1 MKEFCFTVTK
11 TGYVNVEADS
21 FEDAEAKLQEN
32 FGHLYVITD
41 TGEELSMGY
50 ETTGEVEELQPLKC
64 NPIESNPI
72 IMNRKEYE
80 LVYDALKNY
89 HVYMDKDQRLLAEQI
104 LDDLYYP
111 REVKDRLDTD
121 KTGQEFRE
129 ELDVFDEIVADAEEA
144 LANESGI
151 KSLNFRQ

>member
-1 MKEFCFTVTK
+1 MT
-11 TGYVNVEADS
+11 
-21 FEDAEAKLQEN
+21 L
-32 FGHLYVITD
+32 
-41 TGEELSMGY
+41 
-50 ETTGEVEELQPLKC
+50 
-64 NPIESNPI
+64 
-72 IMNRKEYE
+72 NRKEYE

-111 REVKDRLDTD
+111 REVEDRLDTD

-129 ELDVFDEIVADAEEA
+129 ELDEINTDWQPDDTFDDTFDEIVKDAEEA

-151 KSLNFRQ
+151 KSLNFR

>member
-1 MKEFCFTVTK
+1 MT
-11 TGYVNVEADS
+11 
-21 FEDAEAKLQEN
+21 L
-32 FGHLYVITD
+32 
-41 TGEELSMGY
+41 
-50 ETTGEVEELQPLKC
+50 
-64 NPIESNPI
+64 
-72 IMNRKEYE
+72 NRKEYE

-129 ELDVFDEIVADAEEA
+129 ELDELVADAEEA
-144 LANESGI
+144 LANEPEINGV
-151 KSLNFRQ
+151 KSLNFRS

>member
-1 MKEFCFTVTK
+1 MT
-11 TGYVNVEADS
+11 
-21 FEDAEAKLQEN
+21 L
-32 FGHLYVITD
+32 
-41 TGEELSMGY
+41 
-50 ETTGEVEELQPLKC
+50 
-64 NPIESNPI
+64 
-72 IMNRKEYE
+72 NRKEYE

-111 REVKDRLDTD
+111 REVEDRLDTD

-129 ELDVFDEIVADAEEA
+129 ELDNLVADAEEA

-151 KSLNFRQ
+151 KSLNFR

>member
-1 MKEFCFTVTK
+1 MT
-11 TGYVNVEADS
+11 
-21 FEDAEAKLQEN
+21 L
-32 FGHLYVITD
+32 
-41 TGEELSMGY
+41 
-50 ETTGEVEELQPLKC
+50 
-64 NPIESNPI
+64 
-72 IMNRKEYE
+72 NRKEYE

-89 HVYMDKDQRLLAEQI
+89 HVYMDKDQRIMAEQI

-144 LANESGI
+144 LASEPEINGV
-151 KSLNFRQ
+151 KSLNFR